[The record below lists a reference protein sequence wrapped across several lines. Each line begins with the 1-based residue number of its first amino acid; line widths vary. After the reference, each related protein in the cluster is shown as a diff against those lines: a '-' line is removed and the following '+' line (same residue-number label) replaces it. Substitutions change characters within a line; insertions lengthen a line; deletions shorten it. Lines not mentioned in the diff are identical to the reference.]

1 MIIFDYASKK
11 ELSEA
16 HGSPL
21 RYTETSIYGPEY
33 VENGTLI
40 GTTRGVLKNYPGR
53 GARSRFAK
61 VVMTDGLIS
70 AVM

>member
-21 RYTETSIYGPEY
+21 RYIETSMYGPEY
-33 VENGTLI
+33 KADGTLI
-40 GTTRGVLKNYPGR
+40 GTTRYSRTG
-53 GARSRFAK
+53 RSRFAK

>member
-21 RYTETSIYGPEY
+21 RYIETSVYGPEY
-33 VENGTLI
+33 KANGTLI
-40 GTTRGVLKNYPGR
+40 GTTRYMWPHKQ
-53 GARSRFAK
+53 RFAK
-61 VVMTDGLIS
+61 VVMADGLIS
-70 AVM
+70 AVI

>member
-16 HGSPL
+16 SGSPL
-21 RYTETSIYGPEY
+21 RYTETSMYGPEY

-40 GTTRGVLKNYPGR
+40 GTTRYSRTG
-53 GARSRFAK
+53 RSRCVK

>member
-21 RYTETSIYGPEY
+21 RYIETSMYGPEY
-33 VENGTLI
+33 VENGTLV
-40 GTTRGVLKNYPGR
+40 GTTRGVWKGR
-53 GARSRFAK
+53 GVRSRFAK